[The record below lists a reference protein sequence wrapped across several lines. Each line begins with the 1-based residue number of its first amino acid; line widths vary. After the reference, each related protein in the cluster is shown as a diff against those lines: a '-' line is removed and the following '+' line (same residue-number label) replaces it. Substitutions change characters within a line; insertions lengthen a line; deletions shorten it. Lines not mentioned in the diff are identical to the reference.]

1 LRHLHHAGESLGF
14 TLASIHNLHF
24 YLHLMREAKQH
35 IADDT
40 FEEWKREKC
49 EILQRD
55 LQ

>member
-1 LRHLHHAGESLGF
+1 
-14 TLASIHNLHF
+14 
-24 YLHLMREAKQH
+24 MREAKQH

-40 FEEWKREKC
+40 FEEWKKEQC

>member
-1 LRHLHHAGESLGF
+1 
-14 TLASIHNLHF
+14 
-24 YLHLMREAKQH
+24 MREAKQH